1 MTPHVTIGEFFRA
14 TREILR
20 LELIDGRRGL
30 TRSVEIPRIQKP
42 GLALAGY
49 LPQIHPDRIQVLGNT
64 EISYLATLS
73 RAAARKAVRTLLHA
87 GVACM
92 IVTNGTRPP
101 AYVCEEAVAGARA
114 APLSALRS
122 ALLIR
127 GVTEWLERRLA
138 PQTQLHG
145 ALLEVFHLG
154 ALILGQSGIGK
165 SEAAL
170 DLISR
175 GHRLVAD
182 DVVVIRR
189 DGLAN
194 LIGSSPRLLG
204 HHVEI
209 RGLGIADVEALFGF
223 LATLDESRVDLVL
236 ELEESALTQEIER
249 LGLEEETYQR
259 SRRPLAAGSR
269 PGPTRP
275 PDRCPRRSR
284 RAQPS
289 AQAQRH
295 PQRARVLVATRR
307 RPRRAER
314 AAQKGGAEGWLRR
327 SRGS

>member
-1 MTPHVTIGEFFRA
+1 MTPRVTIGEFFRTA
-14 TREILR
+14 RGILR

-30 TRSVEIPRIQKP
+30 ARSVEIPRIQKP

-87 GVACM
+87 GVACV

-101 AYVCEEAVAGARA
+101 EYICEEAARA
-114 APLSALRS
+114 RVPLLLSSLRS

-154 ALILGQSGIGK
+154 ALILGPSGIGK

-249 LGLEEETYQR
+249 LGLEEETYR
-259 SRRPLAAGSR
+259 ILDVPLPLVRVPVR
-269 PGPTRP
+269 PGRP
-275 PDRCPRRSR
+275 IAVLVEVAVRNQVLKHRGIHSAREFSSR
-284 RAQPS
+284 LDAVLS
-289 AQAQRH
+289 AQNGPLKKA
-295 PQRARVLVATRR
+295 V
-307 RPRRAER
+307 E
-314 AAQKGGAEGWLRR
+314 KNG
-327 SRGS
+327 